1 MASHHLP
8 PEIRRIL
15 LRSAGQG
22 PRTRPV
28 RARTSPGIAPSS
40 AIVAG
45 ASALHILSIMD
56 RARQRLFTPG
66 SGATPPALTGREP
79 EQAVLSRCLEDLAG
93 GASPPHDVV
102 LTGPRGNGKTVLLNW
117 FKRACEDRKL
127 DAVAL
132 TPDEVPSRAALA
144 AALSPR
150 TWRSKLRPRKVGVAA
165 AGSVEWAPSAA
176 EAPDD
181 LARKLSA
188 RCRRKA
194 VAALLDEA
202 HTLDPEVG
210 RMLLNAGQR
219 VRGEAPFLLVL
230 AGTPGLPA
238 HLGTMNASFWS
249 RLGQGRL
256 GIGLLSEA
264 ATRDA
269 LVEPLAAHGVD
280 VDPDALA
287 TVAEDSQRYPY
298 FIQLWG
304 DALWERLL
312 ATGADRLTAVH
323 VAEVRPDV
331 AAWMTDYYQERYREL
346 EAGGLLP
353 AAAALAPV
361 FQAGADATASD
372 HDVDTALA
380 ATGADA
386 AARLAAREA
395 LHRLGYV
402 WRPPGQLPPVT
413 WSAGIPFLMTHVLD
427 HAKLPEPAARIRGG

>member
-1 MASHHLP
+1 MNP
-8 PEIRRIL
+8 
-15 LRSAGQG
+15 
-22 PRTRPV
+22 TK
-28 RARTSPGIAPSS
+28 
-40 AIVAG
+40 
-45 ASALHILSIMD
+45 
-56 RARQRLFTPG
+56 QRLFTPG

-79 EQAVLSRCLEDLAG
+79 EQAVLGRCLADLAG

-117 FKRACEDRKL
+117 FKDACEDRKL
-127 DAVAL
+127 DVVVL
-132 TPDEVPSRAALA
+132 TPDEIPNRAALV

-150 TWRSKLRPRKVGVAA
+150 TWMSKLLPRRVGVAA
-165 AGSVEWAPSAA
+165 VGSVEWAGSAA
-176 EAPDD
+176 EASDN
-181 LARKLSA
+181 LARQLSA
-188 RCRRKA
+188 RCRKKA
-194 VAALLDEA
+194 VAVLLDEA

-210 RMLLNAGQR
+210 RTLLNAGQR

-230 AGTPGLPA
+230 AGTPELPA

-264 ATRDA
+264 AAREA

-280 VDPDALA
+280 VDAGALD

-304 DALWERLL
+304 DALWERHL
-312 ATGADRLTAVH
+312 ATGATRLTAAH
-323 VAEVRPDV
+323 VAEARPEV
-331 AAWMTDYYQERYREL
+331 AIQVTNYYQRRYREL

-353 AAAALAPV
+353 AAVALAPV
-361 FQAGADATASD
+361 FRAGADATASD
-372 HDVDTALA
+372 HDVDAALA

-402 WRPPGQLPPVT
+402 WCPPGQLPPVT
-413 WSAGIPFLMTHVLD
+413 WSAGIPSLMTHVLD
-427 HAKLPEPAARIRGG
+427 HAKPPAPGRIPDAPGSTGEYREVPAR

>member
-1 MASHHLP
+1 MRGKGGLVSH
-8 PEIRRIL
+8 
-15 LRSAGQG
+15 GW
-22 PRTRPV
+22 PRPRPV

-45 ASALHILSIMD
+45 ASAWHILPIMN
-56 RARQRLFTPG
+56 RAKQRLFTPG

-79 EQAVLSRCLEDLAG
+79 EQAVLSRCLADLAG

-117 FKRACEDRKL
+117 FRDACEDRKL
-127 DAVAL
+127 DVVAL
-132 TPDEVPSRAALA
+132 TPDEIPHRAALV

-150 TWRSKLRPRKVGVAA
+150 TWMSKLLPRKVGVAA
-165 AGSVEWAPSAA
+165 VGSVEWAGSAA
-176 EAPDD
+176 EAPDN
-181 LARKLSA
+181 LARQLSA
-188 RCRRKA
+188 RCRKKP
-194 VAALLDEA
+194 VVVLLDEA

-210 RMLLNAGQR
+210 RTLLNAGQR

-238 HLGTMNASFWS
+238 HLGTMNASFWD
-249 RLGQGRL
+249 RLGTGLL

-264 ATRDA
+264 AAREA
-269 LVEPLAAHGVD
+269 LVEPLAAHGVGI
-280 VDPDALA
+280 DAGALD

-304 DALWERLL
+304 DALWNRHL
-312 ATGADRLTAVH
+312 ATGAARLTAAY
-323 VAEVRPDV
+323 VADARPEVSAQV
-331 AAWMTDYYQERYREL
+331 TNYYQRRYREL

-353 AAAALAPV
+353 AAVALAPV
-361 FQAGADATASD
+361 FQAGADAAASD

-380 ATGADA
+380 ATGADTA
-386 AARLAAREA
+386 TRLAAREA

-402 WRPPGQLPPVT
+402 WQPPGQLPPVA
-413 WSAGIPFLMTHVLD
+413 WSAGIPSLMAHVLD
-427 HAKLPEPAARIRGG
+427 HAKLPAPARVHGG